1 MNLGLNYRS
10 KAVQIHNNHMQWN
23 AFAKCGAFLNL
34 GRTLSHEKKN
44 ELSKLM
50 NNENCFRN
58 SFSFHRGLESRH
70 REKANSIQV

>member
-23 AFAKCGAFLNL
+23 AFLNL